1 MKTKRLPMA
10 SIGEA
15 TTQIKIA
22 HAVGLANLLRA
33 ISMRGLIMLAVIA
46 FGVIWAFDAYEYD
59 GRYSHAAWQQA
70 NAEGQNFSQEVKRW
84 VDRTLSGH

>member
-59 GRYSHAAWQQA
+59 AATA
-70 NAEGQNFSQEVKRW
+70 TLLGSKPTLKAKTFRKR
-84 VDRTLSGH
+84 